1 MKAEVGRYMR
11 RVGGNNGSD
20 EDWSYRREVISHFEN
35 LSPMMRGTFKNPPP
49 GEPVN
54 DKGKV
59 GKGEKLGQEAGN
71 LEDEDLA
78 RSNFR
83 VAVITPE
90 EVEAVDLSDPSASK
104 RWIWTTA
111 EESGGHGGDSLRP
124 VDRWDMVETWP

>member
-1 MKAEVGRYMR
+1 
-11 RVGGNNGSD
+11 
-20 EDWSYRREVISHFEN
+20 
-35 LSPMMRGTFKNPPP
+35 MRGLFKNPPP

-54 DKGKV
+54 DKSKV

-90 EVEAVDLSDPSASK
+90 EVEAVDLSDPSACK
-104 RWIWTTA
+104 RWLWTIV
-111 EESGGHGGDSLRP
+111 EERGGHGGGDSSRP
-124 VDRWDMVETWP
+124 VGQWDMVETWP